1 MPLTDTA
8 IRNAKPAAKPAKLS
22 DSGGLYLEV
31 SPAGGKH
38 WRLKYR
44 FAGKEKRLTFGGYP
58 QVSLADAREARE
70 QAKKLLAKGIDPGFA
85 KKQEKAAALAQSD
98 TLEAVAREWF
108 GKQEATWAP
117 SHSSRLMAR
126 LERLVFPF
134 IGTMPIKEVGAPELL
149 ALGRRI
155 ESRGTVD
162 TAHRIVQIV
171 GQVMRYAVACGLA
184 ERNPSSDL
192 RGALAPVKVKHH
204 SSLTDPKDIARLLRA
219 IDGYTGQFVTLC
231 ALRLASLVFVR
242 PGELRRAEWSEI
254 DFDAAEWRI
263 PAHKMKMKSPH
274 IVPLSMQA
282 LAILKE
288 LHALTGGGQYVFP
301 GLRPGRTMSENTV
314 NAALRGLGFGKDEM
328 TGHGFRSMAST
339 LLHEQGWKSDVI
351 ERQLAHAERNQVKA
365 AYNYAE
371 HMPERRKMMQ
381 AWADYLDGLK
391 AGARVRTLRSA
402 KPA

>member
-8 IRNAKPAAKPAKLS
+8 IRNAKPAAKPVRLY
-22 DSGGLYLEV
+22 DFGGLYLEI
-31 SPAGGKH
+31 SPAGGKL

-44 FAGKEKRLTFGGYP
+44 VAGREKRLALGAYP
-58 QVSLADAREARE
+58 QISLADARERRD
-70 QAKKLLAKGIDPGFA
+70 QAKKLLAQGTDPGLA
-85 KKQEKAAALAQSD
+85 KKQEKAEALIQGE
-98 TLEAVAREWF
+98 TFEVIAREWYA
-108 GKQEATWAP
+108 KQEPTWAA
-117 SHSSRLMAR
+117 SHATRLMGR

-134 IGTMPIKEVGAPELL
+134 MGALPIRGVGAPELL
-149 ALGRRI
+149 ALARRI

-171 GQVMRYAVACGLA
+171 GQIMRYAVATGRA

-192 RGALAPVKVKHH
+192 RGALTPVKVKHH

-231 ALRLASLVFVR
+231 ALRLAPLVFVR
-242 PGELRRAEWSEI
+242 PGEFRRAEWAEI
-254 DFDAAEWRI
+254 DLDSAEWRI
-263 PAHKMKMKSPH
+263 PANKMKMRTPH
-274 IVPLSMQA
+274 VVPLSRQA
-282 LAILKE
+282 VAILRE

-301 GLRPGRTMSENTV
+301 GLRPGRTMSENTI
-314 NAALRGLGFGKDEM
+314 NAALRGLGFAKDEM

-339 LLHEQGWKSDVI
+339 LLHEQGWPSDVV
-351 ERQLAHAERNQVKA
+351 ERQLAHAERNTVKA
-365 AYNYAE
+365 SYNFAE

-381 AWADYLDGLK
+381 AWADYLDGIK
-391 AGARVRTLRSA
+391 AGAKVHTLRNV